1 MLEYR
6 KVAITNSSLLGTC
19 SCQLTDYNTCWVFRY
34 DVRFQEGMECGG
46 AYIKLISEGG
56 INQLTEFHD
65 KTPYTIMF
73 GPDKCGND
81 HKLHFIFRYKSPKS
95 EEFEEKHMAKPD
107 METFKHIF
115 TDKYT
120 HLLTLSIEAD
130 SSFEL
135 SLDQTVIKSG
145 SLLKDFRLIP
155 ITGFHSGIQ

>member
-1 MLEYR
+1 
-6 KVAITNSSLLGTC
+6 
-19 SCQLTDYNTCWVFRY
+19 
-34 DVRFQEGMECGG
+34 MECGG

-73 GPDKCGND
+73 GPDKCGHD

-145 SLLKDFRLIP
+145 SLLKDFRLKP
-155 ITGFHSGIQ
+155 ITRSQVFSQGFDSAYFLVFLALQILKSLKNCGI